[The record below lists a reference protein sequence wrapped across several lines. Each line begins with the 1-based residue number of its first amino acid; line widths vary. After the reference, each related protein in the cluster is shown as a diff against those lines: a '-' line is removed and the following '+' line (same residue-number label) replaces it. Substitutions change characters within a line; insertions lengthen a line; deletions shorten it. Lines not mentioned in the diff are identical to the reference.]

1 MWKSIL
7 VQRTIPLTISYLL
20 LILAAIALDSLL
32 HALNLVW
39 IGRYLGIAG
48 TLSLAFSFIYSVRK
62 KKLITNGPMKF
73 FLKLHCHSGW
83 IGTLMILVHSGVHF
97 NAIIPWAATTLMMI
111 VTASGH
117 VGQHLLKK
125 VKEEVKAK
133 MQQLGINGDV
143 DENIEQRKYWD
154 TLTVKTLEKW
164 RTVHM
169 PMVSFLIALTLTHI
183 LTIFF
188 FWNWR

>member
-1 MWKSIL
+1 MWKSVL

-48 TLSLAFSFIYSVRK
+48 TASLAFSFIYSVRK
-62 KKLITNGPMKF
+62 KKLIQNGPMKF

-97 NAIIPWAATTLMMI
+97 NAIIPWAATTLMMV

-133 MQQLGINGDV
+133 MQQLGISGDLE
-143 DENIEQRKYWD
+143 ENIEQRQYWD

>member
-1 MWKSIL
+1 MWKSVFI
-7 VQRTIPLTISYLL
+7 QRTVPLTISYLL

-32 HALNLVW
+32 HAVNLVW

-48 TLSLAFSFIYSVRK
+48 TAALSFSFIYSVRK
-62 KKLITNGPMKF
+62 KKLIKSGPMKL

-133 MQQLGINGDV
+133 MQQRGEPGDV
-143 DENIEQRKYWD
+143 DEKMEQHQYWD
-154 TLTVKTLEKW
+154 TLTIKTLEKW